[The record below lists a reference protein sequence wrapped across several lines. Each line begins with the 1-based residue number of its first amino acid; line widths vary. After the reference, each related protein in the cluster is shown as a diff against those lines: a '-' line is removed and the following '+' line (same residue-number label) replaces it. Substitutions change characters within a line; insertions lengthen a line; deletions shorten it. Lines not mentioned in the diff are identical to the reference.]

1 MVAFETR
8 NWWRTP
14 LQIFSEI
21 TGLIVVPIVAALY
34 LGKWLDKKYNSEPW
48 LTVITVCIGIT
59 MAVIF
64 VYRIAYKYIREIEK
78 EARKV
83 KYHNDHSSRDTSS

>member
-1 MVAFETR
+1 MVDMEVK
-8 NWWRTP
+8 NWWQRP

-34 LGKWLDKKYNSEPW
+34 LGKWLDKKYDSEPW
-48 LTVITVCIGIT
+48 FMVAMVCIGTII
-59 MAVIF
+59 AGIF
-64 VYRIAYKYIREIEK
+64 VYRIAYKYIKETEK

-83 KYHNDHSSRDTSS
+83 KYHNDHSSRNPSS